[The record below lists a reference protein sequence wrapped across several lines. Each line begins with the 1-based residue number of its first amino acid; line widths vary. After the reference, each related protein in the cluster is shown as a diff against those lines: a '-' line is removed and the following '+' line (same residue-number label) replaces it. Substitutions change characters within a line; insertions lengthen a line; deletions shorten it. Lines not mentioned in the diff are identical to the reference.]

1 MHTLNL
7 GLVGNCSISALIDPL
22 GEVVW
27 SCFPRFDGDPIF
39 CSLLSHDGDAV
50 ASRQQGFYRI
60 ELVDCVRS
68 EQHYLEN
75 TAVLVT
81 RLFDTHGGA
90 IEITDFCPR
99 FLQFGRLFRPMMLVR
114 MVKPLAGF
122 PRIRIRIR
130 PVWDYGATD
139 SERTYGSHHIRYIG
153 PNLVV
158 RLTTNAPITAVAE
171 ELPFF
176 LNDRIVLL
184 LGPDES
190 LQDDLRETANRFYH
204 NTVEYWRDWVRHLA
218 IPFEWQEAVIRAA
231 IALKLNEFEDTGAII
246 AAMTTSIP
254 EAPNTVRN
262 WDYRYCWLRDA
273 YFVLN
278 TLNRL
283 GQTTTLEHYLGYLLS
298 VTANAHHHELQPV
311 YGIDGRADLT
321 ERTFDTLS
329 GYRGMGPVRVGNQ
342 AFVQRQNDVYGAAI
356 LAVAHAF
363 FDKRLRRRGD
373 IALFEQLEPLG
384 ERAVALYDQPD
395 AGLWELRNHQRVH
408 TFSAIMCWAACN
420 RLAHIA
426 ARLGRTE
433 RAAYWH
439 HHADTIKNVILKRGW
454 SEPKQT
460 FTAAFEGETLD
471 ASLLL
476 IAELGFLPA
485 DDPRFVAT
493 VAAIEREL
501 RRGDFIFRY
510 TEADDFGT
518 PQTAFLVCTF
528 WYINALTAMGRKE
541 EARAHFER
549 ILALRNP
556 LGLLSEDA
564 DPETG
569 ELWGNFVQTYSMAG
583 IVQCAIRL
591 SKHWDQAICESCP

>member
-1 MHTLNL
+1 M
-7 GLVGNCSISALIDPL
+7 
-22 GEVVW
+22 
-27 SCFPRFDGDPIF
+27 
-39 CSLLSHDGDAV
+39 
-50 ASRQQGFYRI
+50 
-60 ELVDCVRS
+60 
-68 EQHYLEN
+68 
-75 TAVLVT
+75 
-81 RLFDTHGGA
+81 
-90 IEITDFCPR
+90 
-99 FLQFGRLFRPMMLVR
+99 
-114 MVKPLAGF
+114 
-122 PRIRIRIR
+122 
-130 PVWDYGATD
+130 
-139 SERTYGSHHIRYIG
+139 
-153 PNLVV
+153 

-363 FDKRLRRRGD
+363 STSACGV
-373 IALFEQLEPLG
+373 
-384 ERAVALYDQPD
+384 AVTLHSSNNSNR
-395 AGLWELRNHQRVH
+395 WV
-408 TFSAIMCWAACN
+408 SAPWRSTTSPM
-420 RLAHIA
+420 
-426 ARLGRTE
+426 
-433 RAAYWH
+433 
-439 HHADTIKNVILKRGW
+439 
-454 SEPKQT
+454 P
-460 FTAAFEGETLD
+460 
-471 ASLLL
+471 
-476 IAELGFLPA
+476 
-485 DDPRFVAT
+485 
-493 VAAIEREL
+493 
-501 RRGDFIFRY
+501 
-510 TEADDFGT
+510 DFGNYATISACT
-518 PQTAFLVCTF
+518 PFRRSCV
-528 WYINALTAMGRKE
+528 GRRVTVWRTSLPVWGE
-541 EARAHFER
+541 PNGPP
-549 ILALRNP
+549 IGTTTP
-556 LGLLSEDA
+556 L
-564 DPETG
+564 P
-569 ELWGNFVQTYSMAG
+569 
-583 IVQCAIRL
+583 
-591 SKHWDQAICESCP
+591 SKT

>member
-114 MVKPLAGF
+114 MVKPLAGS

-283 GQTTTLEHYLGYLLS
+283 G
-298 VTANAHHHELQPV
+298 
-311 YGIDGRADLT
+311 
-321 ERTFDTLS
+321 
-329 GYRGMGPVRVGNQ
+329 
-342 AFVQRQNDVYGAAI
+342 
-356 LAVAHAF
+356 
-363 FDKRLRRRGD
+363 
-373 IALFEQLEPLG
+373 
-384 ERAVALYDQPD
+384 
-395 AGLWELRNHQRVH
+395 
-408 TFSAIMCWAACN
+408 
-420 RLAHIA
+420 
-426 ARLGRTE
+426 
-433 RAAYWH
+433 
-439 HHADTIKNVILKRGW
+439 
-454 SEPKQT
+454 
-460 FTAAFEGETLD
+460 
-471 ASLLL
+471 
-476 IAELGFLPA
+476 
-485 DDPRFVAT
+485 
-493 VAAIEREL
+493 
-501 RRGDFIFRY
+501 
-510 TEADDFGT
+510 
-518 PQTAFLVCTF
+518 
-528 WYINALTAMGRKE
+528 
-541 EARAHFER
+541 
-549 ILALRNP
+549 
-556 LGLLSEDA
+556 
-564 DPETG
+564 
-569 ELWGNFVQTYSMAG
+569 
-583 IVQCAIRL
+583 
-591 SKHWDQAICESCP
+591 